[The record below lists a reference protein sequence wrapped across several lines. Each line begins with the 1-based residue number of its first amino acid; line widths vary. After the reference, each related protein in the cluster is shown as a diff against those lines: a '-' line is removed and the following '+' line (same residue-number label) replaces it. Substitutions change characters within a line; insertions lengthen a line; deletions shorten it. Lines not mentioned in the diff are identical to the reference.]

1 MVEMHEI
8 SKNGNGQIIM
18 LDTAALT
25 VLAPQSTK
33 KNQFVLL
40 LHGQSM
46 VIFAILIDLKTEGLL
61 F

>member
-8 SKNGNGQIIM
+8 SKNGNGQIIR
-18 LDTAALT
+18 LDTCALT
-25 VLAPQSTK
+25 VLAPQST

-46 VIFAILIDLKTEGLL
+46 VIFAILIDLKTEDLL

>member
-8 SKNGNGQIIM
+8 SKNGNGQIIR

-33 KNQFVLL
+33 KPICAATPWAI
-40 LHGQSM
+40 HGH
-46 VIFAILIDLKTEGLL
+46 ICYLD
-61 F
+61 